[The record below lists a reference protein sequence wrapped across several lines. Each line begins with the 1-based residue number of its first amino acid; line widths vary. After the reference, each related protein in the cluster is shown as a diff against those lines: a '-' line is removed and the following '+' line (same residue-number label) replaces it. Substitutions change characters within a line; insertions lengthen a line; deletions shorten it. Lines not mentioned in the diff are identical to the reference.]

1 MLATACGLV
10 RKAQSSNQTHH
21 CGVGGSQE
29 IESLFIFALDD
40 KKARYE
46 RPAGVLKLWIYVRG
60 GMRMKSTYIPGL
72 QRRAVIE

>member
-40 KKARYE
+40 EKAWYE
-46 RPAGVLKLWIYVRG
+46 RPASVLKL
-60 GMRMKSTYIPGL
+60 
-72 QRRAVIE
+72 